1 MVTLSQAMSCGTT
14 GASEEVL
21 KARELS
27 RETIE
32 QSVNAGQGRL
42 HTDFASMHAAIMAKA
57 CSGNRCPAW
66 ILWLWYTGLTQI
78 ASFLHSALSYF
89 IA

>member
-1 MVTLSQAMSCGTT
+1 MT

-27 RETIE
+27 RETTHA
-32 QSVNAGQGRL
+32 SVNAGQGQL

-57 CSGNRCPAW
+57 CRGNRCPAW
-66 ILWLWYTGLTQI
+66 ILVHFYIGMT
-78 ASFLHSALSYF
+78 SS
-89 IA
+89 